1 MIWTTPGGSSP
12 ERRLTA
18 GILKP
23 ALSGARSPRL
33 IGAGSPNT
41 APNGRLVS
49 EGIWPA
55 PRRDSKS
62 ERDVGV
68 VAQLRGRRSR
78 AMASERASEP
88 AFFGVSALLFAASAA
103 VTIVWCASMSA
114 MGGMPMPGGWT
125 MSMAWMRM
133 PGQTWPGAAA
143 SFLGMWVVMMV
154 AMMLPSLV
162 PMLWR
167 YRQAVDRTGE
177 ARLGR
182 LTALVGVGYFF
193 VWTMFGMA
201 AFPLGVALAA
211 VEMQQPALARAVPIA
226 VGVVVL
232 IAGALQ
238 FTAWKAHHLVCCRE
252 APGRGRTLPADAG
265 TAWRHGLRLG
275 LHCSQC
281 CAGLMAILL
290 VIGVMDLR
298 AMAVV
303 AAAITVERLAPAGER
318 VAQAIGAVV
327 VVAGLFLIAR
337 AAGLG

>member
-1 MIWTTPGGSSP
+1 MSQVVNV
-12 ERRLTA
+12 
-18 GILKP
+18 
-23 ALSGARSPRL
+23 
-33 IGAGSPNT
+33 IGATG
-41 APNGRLVS
+41 GREISRRMVS
-49 EGIWPA
+49 T
-55 PRRDSKS
+55 R
-62 ERDVGV
+62 
-68 VAQLRGRRSR
+68 
-78 AMASERASEP
+78 ASERI
-88 AFFGVSALLFAASAA
+88 FFGISALLFAAGAA
-103 VTIVWCASMSA
+103 GTISWCASMSA

-133 PGQTWPGAAA
+133 PQQTWPGAAA
-143 SFLGMWVVMMV
+143 SFLGMWDVMMV

-167 YRQAVDRTGE
+167 YRQAVGTTSE
-177 ARLGR
+177 TRLGR

-193 VWTMFGMA
+193 VWTVFGMA

-211 VEMQQPALARAVPIA
+211 IEMQQPALARAVPIA
-226 VGVVVL
+226 VGVIVL

-238 FTAWKAHHLVCCRE
+238 FSAWKARHLACCRE
-252 APGRGRTLPADAG
+252 APGPSRTLPADLG
-265 TAWRHGLRLG
+265 TAWRHGVRLG
-275 LHCSQC
+275 LHCGHC

-318 VAQAIGAVV
+318 VARAIGAGVV
-327 VVAGLFLIAR
+327 GAGLFLIAR

>member
-1 MIWTTPGGSSP
+1 VATP
-12 ERRLTA
+12 RRVRR
-18 GILKP
+18 
-23 ALSGARSPRL
+23 ALSE
-33 IGAGSPNT
+33 I
-41 APNGRLVS
+41 V
-49 EGIWPA
+49 I
-55 PRRDSKS
+55 
-62 ERDVGV
+62 V
-68 VAQLRGRRSR
+68 VAQSR
-78 AMASERASEP
+78 DWKISRHMASERASQQ
-88 AFFGVSALLFAASAA
+88 ALLGVSAVLFAASAA

-114 MGGMPMPGGWT
+114 MGEMPMPGGWT

-143 SFLGMWVVMMV
+143 SFLGMWLAMMV

-167 YRQAVDRTGE
+167 YRQAVGRAGE

-193 VWTMFGMA
+193 VWTVFGMA

-211 VEMQQPALARAVPIA
+211 LEMQQPALARTVPIS

-232 IAGALQ
+232 SAGSLQ
-238 FTAWKAHHLVCCRE
+238 LTAWKARHLACCRE

-281 CAGLMAILL
+281 CAGPMAILL

-318 VAQAIGAVV
+318 VARAIGAVV
-327 VVAGLFLIAR
+327 VGAGLVLIAR